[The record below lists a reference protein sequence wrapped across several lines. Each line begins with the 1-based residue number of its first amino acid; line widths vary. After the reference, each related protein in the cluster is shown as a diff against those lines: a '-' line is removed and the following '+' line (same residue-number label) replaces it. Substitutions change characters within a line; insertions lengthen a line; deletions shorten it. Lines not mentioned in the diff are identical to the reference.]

1 MIVLEELKAV
11 LEPLI
16 ADKENAADIIDSVTA
31 LDKEVPAVEK
41 VIDQEAIDA
50 AVAAKDKEWNDRY
63 MKAFF
68 GDKAETMSTE
78 VPEVPEVPDEEP
90 TSNEEEELENMTVE
104 KLFEDKIIE

>member
-16 ADKENAADIIDSVTA
+16 ADKENAPDIIDAVKA
-31 LDKEVPAVEK
+31 LDKEVPTEK

-90 TSNEEEELENMTVE
+90 TSNEEEVLENMTVE